1 MNHGTA
7 RLLTLALLTLAP
19 LAGCGSKTEG
29 TGAGPSSTSNAGS
42 TAKGAAKKE
51 AKLEFK
57 NLDKLGVKIEVPS
70 DTQMMDA
77 SADAPGVSMF
87 NNAGDF
93 SLDVN
98 VTTDAYASDAN
109 AAKEQIKKD
118 PNTFKK
124 FTVEKVTADGWH
136 LEFELESM
144 IDKKPLYG
152 VQVRKKVGDKELEC
166 ARNQPSEAARAVA
179 AKACDSLAKI

>member
-1 MNHGTA
+1 MNNGPS
-7 RLLTLALLTLAP
+7 RLLVAALLTLAP

-29 TGAGPSSTSNAGS
+29 TGAGPSSTSHAGS
-42 TAKGAAKKE
+42 TAKGASKKE
-51 AKLEFK
+51 VKLEFK
-57 NLDKLGVKIEVPS
+57 NLDKLGAKIEVPEGTQVM
-70 DTQMMDA
+70 DT

-87 NNAGDF
+87 DDSGDF

-98 VTTDAYASDAN
+98 VTTEMYASDAN

-144 IDKKPLYG
+144 IDKKPLFG
-152 VQVRKKVGDKELEC
+152 VQVRKKLGDKQLEC
-166 ARNQPSEAARAVA
+166 SRNQPSEAARAVA
-179 AKACDSLAKI
+179 AKACDSLVKL